1 MNSALP
7 RRDFLKQTSVLAAG
21 LATLGNAPA
30 FGAAASPSEKVR
42 VGIIGCNGRGMAH
55 VAGYLALPNA
65 EIVCICDVDSRA
77 VEKGIAAVAKK
88 QERKPKG
95 LDRNAGSLACARH
108 HPGLRGRQACLCGEA
123 RQP

>member
-1 MNSALP
+1 MNNALP

-55 VAGYLALPNA
+55 VARYLALPNA

-95 LDRNAGSLACARH
+95 VTD
-108 HPGLRGRQACLCGEA
+108 LRRMLED
-123 RQP
+123 PDVD